1 MITEILKHRQPLD
14 LSSVNMTKKVVHVVQ
29 HLRPGG
35 LECLVLDFLR
45 YAPAHWDVRIISLEG
60 EAEQAINDW
69 PALQTFKNQIT
80 FLNKNGRGVSI
91 KSIKQLVN
99 YLLSQNIDVVHSH
112 HIGPLLY
119 AGISAK
125 LASLISTRITSIH
138 TEHDAW
144 HLNASKNRALQT
156 ILLKLTKPIIV
167 ADAQAVQSTLST
179 LFPFTQP
186 QTIYNG
192 IDTRSFSLGDRH
204 NARTTLG
211 LSEFNKGDILIGS
224 AGRLEPVKGHDLLIK
239 AMHFMP
245 TNYKLVIAGSG
256 SQKETLQN
264 LIDRLNLQ
272 ERVTLLGRVDA
283 MPAFY
288 QSLDGFCLPSR
299 HEGFPL
305 SALEA
310 QSCGIPSVVTEVGA
324 SVQTL
329 CPTSGLSCAPFRP
342 IALAKIIRRLEPLDK
357 FCAIQTRQ
365 YIQHNFDVRSMVK
378 HYQQLIKT
386 GSSQ

>member
-1 MITEILKHRQPLD
+1 MVAETLTHRQPLE
-14 LSSVNMTKKVVHVVQ
+14 LSSGHRTKKVVHVVQ

-45 YAPAHWDVRIISLEG
+45 YAPAHWDVQIISLEG
-60 EAEQAINDW
+60 EAKQAVSYW
-69 PALQTFKNQIT
+69 PALQPFKNQIT
-80 FLNKNGRGVSI
+80 FLNKSGRGVSV

-99 YLLSQNIDVVHSH
+99 YLNSQNIDVVHSH

-119 AGISAK
+119 AGVSAK
-125 LASLISTRITSIH
+125 LASLVSTQITSIH

-156 ILLKLTKPIIV
+156 ILLRLTKPILV
-167 ADAQAVQSTLST
+167 ADAQAVQSTLAT

-186 QTIYNG
+186 HTIYNG

-211 LSEFNKGDILIGS
+211 LCGFNKNDILIGS
-224 AGRLEPVKGHDLLIK
+224 AGRLETVKGHDLLIK

-264 LIDRLNLQ
+264 LINRLNLQ

-288 QSLDGFCLPSR
+288 QCLDGFCLPSR
-299 HEGFPL
+299 REGFPL

-310 QSCGIPSVVTEVGA
+310 QSCGIPTVVTEVGA

-342 IALAKIIRRLEPLDK
+342 IALAKILHRLKPLDK
-357 FCAIQTRQ
+357 PSAIQTRQ

-378 HYQQLIKT
+378 QYQQLIKT